1 MHRRDVQWCGIYI
14 LWEHPTGLSAKQLV
28 AMDYTFHVTRAV
40 REPNSNSEITVGDVD
55 ESYLCTLRKC
65 CQCLCLC
72 VGYFDKS
79 CLCWEDVI
87 NVCVYIIGGKQI
99 KKSGQ
104 WFQSGLWFQRDGE
117 SVMWMLS
124 CLGCPYLSLL
134 SLSEILPDVT
144 TPETVQYTY
153 DVVCIGASVWVYY
166 CLCISC
172 KLVPIWAYRMNFDF
186 DFDGCRGHTPHSKQL
201 QLTSV
206 QWRRSRSAQT
216 LLPDYWQVC

>member
-104 WFQSGLWFQRDGE
+104 WFQSGLWFQGDGE
-117 SVMWMLS
+117 SVVWMLS

-134 SLSEILPDVT
+134 CLSEIHPTLPDVT
-144 TPETVQYTY
+144 TPETVLYSY
-153 DVVCIGASVWVYY
+153 LWCCLYWCIWVIIVSVFVVVTVR
-166 CLCISC
+166 
-172 KLVPIWAYRMNFDF
+172 VYRMNFDF
-186 DFDGCRGHTPHSKQL
+186 DLKS
-201 QLTSV
+201 
-206 QWRRSRSAQT
+206 W
-216 LLPDYWQVC
+216 YWD